1 MSGAWAEV
9 TDVTAAVVTDVAAG
23 TDMLFPDALAS
34 WCSTG
39 ASTVT
44 ADDVRRMIG
53 GAVTDE
59 CIMGTGA
66 LNGRTCCSEAAFDV
80 VTLSVVCVVLTL
92 LAVDVTTNAGAAM
105 I

>member
-1 MSGAWAEV
+1 MGV
-9 TDVTAAVVTDVAAG
+9 TDVTAAVATDVTAG
-23 TDMLFPDALAS
+23 TDTLFPDALAS

-44 ADDVRRMIG
+44 DDEVRRMIG
-53 GAVTDE
+53 GAVIDE
-59 CIMGTGA
+59 SIMGPGA
-66 LNGRTCCSEAAFDV
+66 LNGRTCCGDGAFDA

-92 LAVDVTTNAGAAM
+92 FAVDVTTNAGAAM